1 MSLSFPE
8 ISLIFG
14 LVFLM
19 GLECF
24 KALQSGSW
32 VQVYR
37 PTLFIAVFLRPAE
50 VCLFD
55 VLDDDLLFFTL
66 FPIE

>member
-1 MSLSFPE
+1 
-8 ISLIFG
+8 
-14 LVFLM
+14 
-19 GLECF
+19 
-24 KALQSGSW
+24 
-32 VQVYR
+32 
-37 PTLFIAVFLRPAE
+37 LFIAVFLRPAE

>member
-1 MSLSFPE
+1 PA
-8 ISLIFG
+8 LI
-14 LVFLM
+14 
-19 GLECF
+19 
-24 KALQSGSW
+24 
-32 VQVYR
+32 
-37 PTLFIAVFLRPAE
+37 PTGGAFSPSMLLFIAVFLRPAE